1 VDSQVADQSSGV
13 LPVERGHEASGGRDG
28 LGPSWQES
36 VEEEVVVGYEAT
48 RDLLTAALGAAVPL
62 TIKDFE
68 VQLEYG
74 RLTVDDLTREAP
86 ELGQFIAEHG
96 DNILYRSK
104 KKGETAEAFNKL
116 VRAIAILAIIAGEV
130 KIFGQTFRS
139 NRRSLG

>member
-1 VDSQVADQSSGV
+1 
-13 LPVERGHEASGGRDG
+13 
-28 LGPSWQES
+28 
-36 VEEEVVVGYEAT
+36 VGYEAT